1 METRRYINVRTWSET
16 WFEDLSA
23 TDKLV
28 WIYLNTNSSTNMLG
42 AYNTSIRRL
51 AYECHISEPAVRR
64 SIKKLEVIKK
74 VIYHEGYVIIID
86 WMAQQSMNPS
96 MKIAARKEYDKLP
109 EQIRLLLSEQTH
121 RDIEKTRQLPEQD
134 ASRLPAPNGV
144 PQGEKEEEK
153 EYYEQEHKEEHR
165 ISEEKHGMAEE
176 KHRMPEE
183 EQKTGNPEEES
194 TVIPTRKAFLKAVQ
208 NKEWLKTLC
217 QNHHLKQPELEKW
230 LEHFCRKLQN
240 EGESRKSVRDFRR
253 HFASW
258 LDIQLNSS
266 NHSKDHYHDNY
277 HANNETATAT
287 NGHFTTDINPL
298 LQSEAEQRFE
308 QLRATGTLPTLPD
321 TE

>member
-23 TDKLV
+23 ADKLV

-42 AYNTSIRRL
+42 AYSTSIRRL

-74 VIYHEGYVIIID
+74 VIYQEGYVIIID
-86 WMAQQSMNPS
+86 WMSQQSMNPS

-109 EQIRLLLSEQTH
+109 AQIRLLLSEQTH
-121 RDIEKTRQLPEQD
+121 KEIEKTRQLREQD
-134 ASRLPAPNGV
+134 ASLLPNSCGT
-144 PQGEKEEEK
+144 PQGEKEEE
-153 EYYEQEHKEEHR
+153 EENYEQKHEEEHR
-165 ISEEKHGMAEE
+165 ISKEERE
-176 KHRMPEE
+176 
-183 EQKTGNPEEES
+183 TGKPEEES
-194 TVIPTRKAFLKAVQ
+194 TSIPTQRAYLAAVQ

-240 EGESRKSVRDFRR
+240 EGEARKSVRDFRR

-258 LDIQLNSS
+258 LDIQLSS
-266 NHSKDHYHDNY
+266 PNHSKDHYHDNY
-277 HANNETATAT
+277 HAHNETATA
-287 NGHFTTDINPL
+287 NGLFTTDINPL
-298 LQSEAEQRFE
+298 LQSEAAKNIE
-308 QLRATGTLPTLPD
+308 QLRITGALPTLPD

>member
-16 WFEDLSA
+16 WFEELSA

-42 AYNTSIRRL
+42 AYSASIRRL
-51 AYECHISEPAVRR
+51 AYECHISEAAVRR

-96 MKIAARKEYDKLP
+96 MKISARKEYDKLP

-134 ASRLPAPNGV
+134 ASRLPAPSDV
-144 PQGEKEEEK
+144 SQGEKEEEE
-153 EYYEQEHKEEHR
+153 EYYEQEH
-165 ISEEKHGMAEE
+165 EEK
-176 KHRMPEE
+176 
-183 EQKTGNPEEES
+183 QQISEEES

-230 LEHFCRKLQN
+230 LELFCRKLQN

-266 NHSKDHYHDNY
+266 NHSKDHYHDSY
-277 HANNETATAT
+277 HAHNETATAT